1 MLISVVTS
9 FVTAMVVFMVFSQN
23 LLYACTMKTI
33 PAIETNRRTK
43 KYRERKQECS
53 LPRAKSP
60 VHSPT
65 ILLRQ
70 VEKCR
75 RYASKHASSVEA
87 ARMRKKNKKPLR
99 WKIVLRLP

>member
-33 PAIETNRRTK
+33 PAIETNRPTK

-60 VHSPT
+60 MRVSSPIRVQT
-65 ILLRQ
+65 CIALNAPGDLAVCWSPILVDALIAKTL
-70 VEKCR
+70 VED
-75 RYASKHASSVEA
+75 EA
-87 ARMRKKNKKPLR
+87 A
-99 WKIVLRLP
+99 V